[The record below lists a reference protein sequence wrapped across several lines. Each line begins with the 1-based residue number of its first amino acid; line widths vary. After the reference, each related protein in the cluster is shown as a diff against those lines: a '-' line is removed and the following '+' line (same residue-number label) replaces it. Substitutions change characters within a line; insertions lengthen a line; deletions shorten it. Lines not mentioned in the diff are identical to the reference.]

1 MGVGMA
7 VAIKKTG
14 TDSDEEAQG
23 APNGRPG
30 GCGVSAR
37 RPGAFQVSGMG
48 GGIEGDRGWWGGH
61 GGGGGLRMGPMAYRV
76 FWRISSASRLHVL
89 PSQPVPVLVNPLLRP
104 GTGETK
110 TLISY
115 LP

>member
-1 MGVGMA
+1 MKRLRERRM
-7 VAIKKTG
+7 VAPATVA
-14 TDSDEEAQG
+14 TQPVDG
-23 APNGRPG
+23 ARF
-30 GCGVSAR
+30 R
-37 RPGAFQVSGMG
+37 VSGMG
-48 GGIEGDRGWWGGH
+48 GGIEGDGGWWGGY

-89 PSQPVPVLVNPLLRP
+89 PSQPVPVVVNPFPGP